1 MNIFIDDIM
10 DLLVL
15 KIITISHKC
24 RQENR
29 KIVTKHIYIDVDVD
43 VDVDR

>member
-1 MNIFIDDIM
+1 M
-10 DLLVL
+10 DFLVV

-24 RQENR
+24 RQESR
-29 KIVTKHIYIDVDVD
+29 KIVTKHIYIYVDVDVD